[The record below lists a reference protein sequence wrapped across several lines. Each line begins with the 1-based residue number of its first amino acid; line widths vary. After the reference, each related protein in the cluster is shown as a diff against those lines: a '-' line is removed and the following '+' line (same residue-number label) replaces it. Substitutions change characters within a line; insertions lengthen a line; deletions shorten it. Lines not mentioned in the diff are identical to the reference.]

1 MLARFDMVTYDLL
14 YRGGG
19 AASLR
24 DQVSRWCEDH
34 DCELEIISLTAG
46 WRFRIIGEQQ
56 MVRQAVGMIRQ
67 WIRVAA

>member
-1 MLARFDMVTYDLL
+1 MLAQFDMVTCDLL

-34 DCELEIISLTAG
+34 GCGLEIITLTAG
-46 WRFRIIGEQQ
+46 LRFRIIREQQ